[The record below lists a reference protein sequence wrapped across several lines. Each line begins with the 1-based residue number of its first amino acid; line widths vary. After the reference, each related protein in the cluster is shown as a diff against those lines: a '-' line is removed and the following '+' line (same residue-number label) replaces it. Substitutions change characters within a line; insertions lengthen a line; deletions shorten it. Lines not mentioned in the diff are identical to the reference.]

1 MGDVPRPVIG
11 LATVVCAALAA
22 ALAPGCSAPPPR
34 CAKVVSSVG
43 AAQSAANSAS
53 SGSTVC
59 LSDGSYPRLALTAQ
73 KAAPGVRVE
82 PQHPG
87 KATIAGA
94 ALSGSGLTIE
104 RFRIQGGGVVIA
116 PNSTRM
122 NVSHNLVVGGNYFGV
137 MVCPAEPPD
146 RCNDVSIV
154 GNLFYGS
161 FNEDAIRANVYHD
174 TGDSD
179 PYGLRVDGNEFV
191 GNVEH
196 GGHNDVFQSVWVGD
210 HLYFRNNYI
219 HDFGGQGFFVKDQAS
234 AIDTLVA
241 ENNLIVRQNKPC
253 NPASLCAGYQLSPF
267 QIFGPVRN
275 ASIRHNTVWGQE
287 GGVVTLRGSGW
298 TGPTA
303 VTDNVFYKTYSDS
316 TQFSTAGY
324 TSANNVRCTNGG
336 FPAAG
341 FTTSCSPGFRNS
353 ARNDWRTTSGR
364 GVNWVPSAQWFGP

>member
-1 MGDVPRPVIG
+1 VRRLT
-11 LATVVCAALAA
+11 LALALVATAAVAA

-34 CAKVVSSVG
+34 CAKVVSSVA
-43 AAQSAANSAS
+43 AAQSAVNSAG
-53 SGSTVC
+53 SGTTVC
-59 LSDGSYPRLALTAQ
+59 LSDGLYPQLSLTAL
-73 KAAPGVRVE
+73 KGAPGVRVE

-94 ALSGSGLTIE
+94 SLSGAGLTVA

-116 PNSTRM
+116 PGST
-122 NVSHNLVVGGNYFGV
+122 NVSVSHNLIVGGNYYGV

-154 GNLFYGS
+154 GNRFYGQ
-161 FNEDAIRANVYHD
+161 FDEDAIRANVYHD
-174 TGDSD
+174 SGDSD
-179 PYGLRVDGNEFV
+179 PYGLLVDGNEFI

-219 HDFGGQGFFVKDQAS
+219 HDFGGQGLFVKDQAS
-234 AIDTLVA
+234 AIDTLVV

-275 ASIRHNTVWGQE
+275 AWIRHNTVWGSE

-298 TGPTA
+298 TGPTV
-303 VTDNVFYKTYSDS
+303 VTDNVFYRTYSDDS
-316 TQFSTAGY
+316 QFSTARY
-324 TSANNVRCTNGG
+324 TSSGNVRCGDDG
-336 FPAAG
+336 FPATG
-341 FTTSCSPGFRNS
+341 FTTSCSPGFRNT
-353 ARNDWRTTSGR
+353 ARGDWRTTNGR
-364 GVNWVPSAQWFGP
+364 GVTWVTAGRWFGP

>member
-1 MGDVPRPVIG
+1 MGDVRGRVIVVLLLACAG
-11 LATVVCAALAA
+11 LTTALGS
-22 ALAPGCSAPPPR
+22 GCSAPPPH

-43 AAQSAANSAS
+43 AAQSAVNSAS

-59 LSDGSYPRLALTAQ
+59 LANGLYPQLALTAL

-94 ALSGSGLTIE
+94 KLTGSGLTIQ

-116 PNSTRM
+116 PNSTGM
-122 NVSHNLVVGGNYFGV
+122 TVSHNLIVGGRYFGV

-146 RCNDVSIV
+146 RCNDVSIL
-154 GNLFYGS
+154 GNIFYGS
-161 FNEDAIRANVYHD
+161 FDEDAIRANVYHD
-174 TGDSD
+174 SGDSD

-234 AIDTLVA
+234 AIDTLVV

-253 NPASLCAGYQLSPF
+253 NPASLCPGYQLSPF

-287 GGVVTLRGSGW
+287 GGVVTLRGTGW

-303 VTDNVFYKTYSDS
+303 VTDNAFYKTYSDS

-324 TSANNVRCTNGG
+324 TASNNVRCVNDG
-336 FPAAG
+336 FPGGG
-341 FTTSCSPGFRNS
+341 FTTSCSPGFRNTPRGDWRAAS
-353 ARNDWRTTSGR
+353 AR
-364 GVNWVPSAQWFGP
+364 GVTWVPSTQWYGP